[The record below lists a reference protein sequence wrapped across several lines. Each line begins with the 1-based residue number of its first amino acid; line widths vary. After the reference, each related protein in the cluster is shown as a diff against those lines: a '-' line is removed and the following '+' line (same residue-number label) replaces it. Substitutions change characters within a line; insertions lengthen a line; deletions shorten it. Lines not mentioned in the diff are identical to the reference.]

1 MAAAGLIALEEGPGR
16 LVQDHVNARRLGDG
30 IALATPDVLDPAGV
44 ETNIVFADSRTVG
57 VPPFDLWR
65 RLRDEGI
72 LVNVVAG
79 KIRLVTHRDV
89 TPADIDEAVRIW
101 GEVVGGWRAES
112 G

>member
-1 MAAAGLIALEEGPGR
+1 MSDGQGEFGGLW
-16 LVQDHVNARRLGDG
+16 VN
-30 IALATPDVLDPAGV
+30 PVNV
-44 ETNIVFADSRTVG
+44 EPRHDDQVANSRTVG

-101 GEVVGGWRAES
+101 GEVVGGWWAES